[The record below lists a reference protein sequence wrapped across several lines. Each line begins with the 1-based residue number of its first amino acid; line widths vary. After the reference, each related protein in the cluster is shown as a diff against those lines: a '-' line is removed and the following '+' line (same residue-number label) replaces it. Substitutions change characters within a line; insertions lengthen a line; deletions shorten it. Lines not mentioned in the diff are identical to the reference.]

1 MKKYTFVEII
11 LIAAIVLALVFGCLC
26 LEAWLCMLLFNWVI
40 TLFGGA
46 FALTFWQAFGIVL
59 VLSFIGSFF
68 RGSSS
73 KKS

>member
-1 MKKYTFVEII
+1 MKKHSLVEII

-40 TLFGGA
+40 ALFGGA
-46 FALTFWQAFGIVL
+46 FAFTFWQAFGIVL

-68 RGSSS
+68 KGSSS
-73 KKS
+73 NKS